1 MHATTPQRA
10 AAVKGAKASKRATGS
25 KRTPSPQR
33 PAAGRAR
40 RKTRALARA
49 TKQAASPSAKRAV
62 SSAAKRAVSPAAKRV
77 VAPAAKRRGAE
88 TPEALRHR
96 MATILE
102 RLESLYPHARC
113 SLTHEN
119 PLQLLVATILSAQC
133 TDARVNMV
141 TPALFARYPDARAFA
156 AADPAELEELIRS
169 TGFYHNKARNIM
181 ACARELLLRHG
192 GQVPA
197 DLESLVA
204 LPGIGRKTA
213 NVVLGNAFGIP
224 GLVVDTHVTR
234 LSNLLFLTVQQ
245 DPNKIESDLME
256 VVPREK
262 WTNLAHL
269 FIEHGRRVCVAR
281 RPRCGDCVL
290 HDVCPSSAV

>member
-1 MHATTPQRA
+1 VKKTIRGRKRAPAPKRATAVKRATEVKRA
-10 AAVKGAKASKRATGS
+10 AAVKRATVVKRAKRAKTAVAKASAPRRATAGKRA
-25 KRTPSPQR
+25 PE
-33 PAAGRAR
+33 R
-40 RKTRALARA
+40 RWAE
-49 TKQAASPSAKRAV
+49 
-62 SSAAKRAVSPAAKRV
+62 SPA
-77 VAPAAKRRGAE
+77 
-88 TPEALRHR
+88 ALRHR

-102 RLESLYPHARC
+102 RLEQLYPQAKC
-113 SLTHEN
+113 SLGHEN
-119 PLQLLVATILSAQC
+119 PLQLLIATILSAQC

-156 AADPAELEELIRS
+156 EADLGELEEMIRS
-169 TGFYHNKARNIM
+169 TGFYHNKARNII
-181 ACARELLLRHG
+181 ACARELLLRYG

-234 LSNLLFLTVQQ
+234 LANLMFLTAQK
-245 DPNKIESDLME
+245 DPNKIETDLME